1 MLYIKVHIDYIFPVF
16 SCQKV
21 IFFEFEGRS
30 QEHETNKF
38 SQQEKNTSQPIKLS
52 VTSTA
57 NQIVYITL
65 IAYTTY
71 KVIKNKYS
79 SVIFLVYLLLSLH
92 LKAASNCLYIIR

>member
-21 IFFEFEGRS
+21 IFFEFEDRS

-71 KVIKNKYS
+71 KV
-79 SVIFLVYLLLSLH
+79 YLLLSLH